1 MQHSPL
7 GSWCTS
13 LLMNAMLGSKQP
25 RPCRL
30 RYTAARVHL
39 SLKLSSNHHS
49 LFAPNNN
56 INLIA
61 IMSSQTTTA
70 PTTSS
75 VTNGSNGKA
84 PVNGHRLDEPLV
96 KVQPPRR
103 EDLQPSYARV
113 IKADDQDDSTV
124 GWYPKARHSIGQ
136 CMGALGAIP
145 CCILCPNPFKTVHQG
160 NVGLVTKFGRFER
173 AVDPGLVQINPL
185 SENLIQV
192 DVKIQIVEV
201 PKQVCMTKDN
211 VSLQLTSVIYYR
223 ITSPHKAAF
232 GISNIRQALIERT
245 QTTLR
250 HVIGARVLQDVIER
264 REEIA
269 QSIREIIEEI
279 AAGWGV
285 EVESMLVKDIIF
297 SQDLQDSLSMAAQ
310 SKRTGEAKVIAAR
323 AEVESAKLMRQAA
336 DILSSAPA
344 MQIRYLEAMQA
355 MAKSA
360 NSKVIFLPATNQ
372 TVQSQLATA
381 DAYGEGPSKYR
392 ANSNNNNNSGG
403 AAAEYGQGNDG
414 FQSAINSHII
424 ENM

>member
-1 MQHSPL
+1 M
-7 GSWCTS
+7 
-13 LLMNAMLGSKQP
+13 A
-25 RPCRL
+25 
-30 RYTAARVHL
+30 
-39 SLKLSSNHHS
+39 
-49 LFAPNNN
+49 
-56 INLIA
+56 
-61 IMSSQTTTA
+61 SQAGITDT
-70 PTTSS
+70 
-75 VTNGSNGKA
+75 NGKA
-84 PVNGHRLDEPLV
+84 PLNAGSARREDEPIV

-103 EDLQPSYARV
+103 EDLQPSYAQV
-113 IKADDQDDSTV
+113 IKADDQDADAH
-124 GWYPKARHSIGQ
+124 GWYGSMINGL
-136 CMGALGAIP
+136 GSFLGTLGAIP
-145 CCILCPNPFKTVHQG
+145 CCIVCPNPYKPVQQG
-160 NVGLVTKFGRFER
+160 NVGLVTKFGRFAR
-173 AVDPGLVQINPL
+173 AVDPGLVKINPL

-211 VSLQLTSVIYYR
+211 VSLHLTSVIYYR

-232 GISNIRQALIERT
+232 GIANIRQALIERT

-269 QSIREIIEEI
+269 QSIREIIEET
-279 AAGWGV
+279 AARWGV
-285 EVESMLVKDIIF
+285 EVESMLIKDIIF

-360 NSKVIFLPATNQ
+360 NSKVIFLPAQNQ
-372 TVQSQLATA
+372 TVQSQLAAA
-381 DAYGEGPSKYR
+381 DAAGEGPSKYGF
-392 ANSNNNNNSGG
+392 NSNNGNES
-403 AAAEYGQGNDG
+403 AAHEYGHGNPG
-414 FQSAINSHII
+414 FQSAINSHVI

>member
-1 MQHSPL
+1 
-7 GSWCTS
+7 
-13 LLMNAMLGSKQP
+13 
-25 RPCRL
+25 
-30 RYTAARVHL
+30 
-39 SLKLSSNHHS
+39 
-49 LFAPNNN
+49 
-56 INLIA
+56 
-61 IMSSQTTTA
+61 MSD
-70 PTTSS
+70 
-75 VTNGSNGKA
+75 NGKA
-84 PVNGHRLDEPLV
+84 PIGDLNGGASRRRVDEPIV

-113 IKADDQDDSTV
+113 IKPDDADADTH
-124 GWYPKARHSIGQ
+124 GWYGSMINALGTCIGT
-136 CMGALGAIP
+136 LGAIP
-145 CCILCPNPFKTVHQG
+145 CCVVCPNPYKPVNQG
-160 NVGLVTKFGRFER
+160 NVGLVTKFGRFAR
-173 AVDPGLVQINPL
+173 AVDPGLVKVNPL

-211 VSLQLTSVIYYR
+211 VSLHLTSVIYYR

-232 GISNIRQALIERT
+232 GISNIRQALVERT

-269 QSIREIIEEI
+269 QSIREIIEET
-279 AAGWGV
+279 ATGWGV
-285 EVESMLVKDIIF
+285 EVESMLIKDIIF
-297 SQDLQDSLSMAAQ
+297 SQELQDSLSMAAQ

-355 MAKSA
+355 MAKTA
-360 NSKVIFLPATNQ
+360 NSKVIFLPAQNQ
-372 TVQSQLATA
+372 TVQAAMAQA
-381 DAYGEGPSKYR
+381 DSAGEGPSQHKYKPEGIE
-392 ANSNNNNNSGG
+392 S
-403 AAAEYGQGNDG
+403 EYGHGNMG
-414 FQSAINSHII
+414 FQSAINAGII